1 MPPRHAIVIA
11 VDGLRASALGAY
23 GNTWHPTPALD
34 RLASESLLFDWMMVD
49 SPALAGFYRAAWL
62 GAPAPHDGVEPT
74 NLKPLT
80 AAHPAGL
87 LPQLLAAGVSA
98 SLTTDDVWLAE
109 QGDQLGFRDVRALE
123 FPQPATAESM
133 ADTELAQ
140 LFAIAADQLE
150 QWSVSTDDA
159 AGDEPPRLL
168 WLHARGYHGAWDS
181 PLELRQSLLDED
193 DPEAPTFVTPPPRLE
208 TTNLDELL
216 LQRAAYA
223 AQTAILDECVGML
236 IAMLAETGLAES
248 TAVMVVGCRG
258 FALGEHGAAG
268 SEVRELYGEVTHI
281 PCLLRRPDGA
291 PTAPPRASELTQ
303 PADLAP
309 YLLDWFGSQLPPPQ
323 GEPAD
328 RPTARNRVVVI
339 GEHGE
344 LALRTK
350 NWLLRQAAKPG
361 KFGEAELA
369 VELFA
374 KPDDRWEA
382 NEIAD
387 RCPDDVTELLAE
399 VSQHVGS
406 AFSPEGAT

>member
-23 GNTWHPTPALD
+23 GNAWHPTPALD

-62 GAPAPHDGVEPT
+62 GAPAPRDGVEPT
-74 NLKPLT
+74 NLKPLA

-87 LPQLLAAGVSA
+87 LPQLLAAGVAA

-109 QGDQLGFRDVRALE
+109 QGDQLGVRDVRALE
-123 FPQPATAESM
+123 FPDSATAESM

-150 QWSVSTDDA
+150 QWSVAEESAPTD
-159 AGDEPPRLL
+159 GDPPRLL
-168 WLHARGYHGAWDS
+168 WLHARGYHGAWDA

-223 AQTAILDECVGML
+223 AQTTILDQCVGML
-236 IAMLAETGLAES
+236 IDMLAETGLGDS
-248 TAVMVVGCRG
+248 TAVVVIGCRG

-291 PTAPPRASELTQ
+291 PTAPPRASELRQ

-309 YLLDWFGSQLPPPQ
+309 YLLEWLGCAHTTSSNDEQQP
-323 GEPAD
+323 EAVRD
-328 RPTARNRVVVI
+328 RVVAI
-339 GEHGE
+339 GKHGE
-344 LALRTK
+344 LAMRTQS
-350 NWLLRQAAKPG
+350 WLLRQTAKPSEV
-361 KFGEAELA
+361 GEAEPT

-387 RCPDDVTELLAE
+387 RCPEEVAELLAE
-399 VSQHVGS
+399 VE
-406 AFSPEGAT
+406 ALCR

>member
-23 GNTWHPTPALD
+23 GNAWHPTPALD

-62 GAPAPHDGVEPT
+62 GVPAPYDGVEPT
-74 NLKPLT
+74 NLKPLA
-80 AAHPAGL
+80 AAHSAGL
-87 LPQLLAAGVSA
+87 LPQLLAAGIAA

-150 QWSVSTDDA
+150 QWSVAEDSAT
-159 AGDEPPRLL
+159 AGAEPPRLL
-168 WLHARGYHGAWDS
+168 WLHARGYHGAWDA
-181 PLELRQSLLDED
+181 PIELRQSLLDED
-193 DPEAPTFVTPPPRLE
+193 DPEAPTFVTPPLRLE
-208 TTNLDELL
+208 TTNSDELL
-216 LQRAAYA
+216 LQRASYA
-223 AQTAILDECVGML
+223 AQTTILDECIGML
-236 IAMLAETGLAES
+236 LEMLTATGLAES
-248 TAVMVVGCRG
+248 TAVLVVGCRG

-268 SEVRELYGEVTHI
+268 SEVHDLYGEVTHI
-281 PCLLRRPDGA
+281 PCILRRPDGA
-291 PTAPPRASELTQ
+291 PVAPPRASELVQ

-309 YLLDWFGSQLPPPQ
+309 YLLEWLGCSLPPSPSDASQ
-323 GEPAD
+323 PIPARD
-328 RPTARNRVVVI
+328 RVVAI
-339 GEHGE
+339 GKHGE
-344 LALRTK
+344 MAMRTQS
-350 NWLLRQAAKPG
+350 WLLRQAAKSSELS
-361 KFGEAELA
+361 EAEPTI
-369 VELFA
+369 ELFA

-387 RCPDDVTELLAE
+387 RCPDDVAELLAE
-399 VSQHVGS
+399 FGS
-406 AFSPEGAT
+406 PSR

>member
-74 NLKPLT
+74 NLKPL
-80 AAHPAGL
+80 AATHPAGL
-87 LPQLLAAGVSA
+87 LPQLLAAGVAA
-98 SLTTDDVWLAE
+98 SLTTDDLWLAE

-150 QWSVSTDDA
+150 QWSVAEDSAT
-159 AGDEPPRLL
+159 AGAEPPRLL
-168 WLHARGYHGAWDS
+168 WLHARGYHGAWDA

-193 DPEAPTFVTPPPRLE
+193 DPEAPTFVTPPLRLE

-236 IAMLAETGLAES
+236 IDMLAETGLADS
-248 TAVMVVGCRG
+248 TAVLIIGCRG

-268 SEVRELYGEVTHI
+268 SEVRDLYGEVTHI

-291 PTAPPRASELTQ
+291 PTAPPRASELRQ

-309 YLLDWFGSQLPPPQ
+309 YLLEWFGCPLPPSPGDVSQ
-323 GEPAD
+323 SPI
-328 RPTARNRVVVI
+328 ARERVATI
-339 GEHGE
+339 GMHGE
-344 LALRTK
+344 IALRTQ
-350 NWLLRQAAKPG
+350 NWLLRQTAKSS
-361 KFGEAELA
+361 ELSETEPTI
-369 VELFA
+369 ELFA

-387 RCPDDVTELLAE
+387 RCPEEVAELLAE
-399 VSQHVGS
+399 VAQYI
-406 AFSPEGAT
+406 GA